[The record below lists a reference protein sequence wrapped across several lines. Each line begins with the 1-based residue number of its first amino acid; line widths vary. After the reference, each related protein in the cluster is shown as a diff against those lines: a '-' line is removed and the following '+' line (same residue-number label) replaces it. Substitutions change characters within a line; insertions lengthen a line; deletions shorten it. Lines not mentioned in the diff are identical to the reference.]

1 MSIIAAFWNGIM
13 SYTAWSF
20 FVLTA
25 AALIVYYVLP
35 RKYQWSVL
43 LIESAVFYY
52 LASGKDL
59 KSVLLFVAT
68 IVFSY
73 IAGRLLERKKNRALL
88 VVSLVVTILPLLL
101 VKGNDF
107 VWKRVV
113 SGGIESLIIPLG
125 LSFYSLQIYS
135 YLYDIYTGK
144 NNAQKNF
151 LKYALYVSFF
161 PHIIQGPIP
170 RYDKLGSQ
178 LYEGHAFE
186 YETIAKGFQLVIWGF
201 FLKYVIAERA
211 GIIVNTVFDH
221 YTMYQGAFA
230 LLAGI
235 LYSIQLYTDFLACVC
250 MSCGVAEMF
259 GIRLTENFR
268 QPYRSRSVKEFWR
281 RWHISLSSWLRDYV
295 YIPLGGSRKGMFRR
309 YLNLILTFLISG
321 IWHGNGLRFIA
332 WGGIHA
338 FLQIA
343 GDLLHPVSK
352 RIKHLLQIRD
362 DAFVERQMDRVV
374 TFFFVMLAWIIFRA
388 NSLRAGLYMIRS
400 IFTVYN
406 PWVLWDDSILGL
418 GLDWKNCVVLVFAIL
433 LLILMEH
440 IQEYSRTSVRE
451 RVMMQPLIARW
462 TVYLMAISVIVVFG
476 VYGYGYNASDFIYRG
491 F

>member
-161 PHIIQGPIP
+161 PHIMQGPIP

-178 LYEGHAFE
+178 L
-186 YETIAKGFQLVIWGF
+186 
-201 FLKYVIAERA
+201 
-211 GIIVNTVFDH
+211 
-221 YTMYQGAFA
+221 
-230 LLAGI
+230 LLA
-235 LYSIQLYTDFLACVC
+235 V
-250 MSCGVAEMF
+250 V
-259 GIRLTENFR
+259 
-268 QPYRSRSVKEFWR
+268 
-281 RWHISLSSWLRDYV
+281 
-295 YIPLGGSRKGMFRR
+295 PLMKV
-309 YLNLILTFLISG
+309 I
-321 IWHGNGLRFIA
+321 GL
-332 WGGIHA
+332 
-338 FLQIA
+338 
-343 GDLLHPVSK
+343 
-352 RIKHLLQIRD
+352 
-362 DAFVERQMDRVV
+362 
-374 TFFFVMLAWIIFRA
+374 
-388 NSLRAGLYMIRS
+388 
-400 IFTVYN
+400 
-406 PWVLWDDSILGL
+406 
-418 GLDWKNCVVLVFAIL
+418 
-433 LLILMEH
+433 
-440 IQEYSRTSVRE
+440 
-451 RVMMQPLIARW
+451 
-462 TVYLMAISVIVVFG
+462 LMA
-476 VYGYGYNASDFIYRG
+476 
-491 F
+491 